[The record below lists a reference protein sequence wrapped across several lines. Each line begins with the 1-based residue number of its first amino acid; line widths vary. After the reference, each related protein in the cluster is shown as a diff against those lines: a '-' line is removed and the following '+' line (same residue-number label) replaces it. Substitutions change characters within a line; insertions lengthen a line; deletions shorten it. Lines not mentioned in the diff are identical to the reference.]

1 MVSPIAQAGESE
13 KVGSAVEKHFS
24 HADFL
29 QSALFSPDYIP
40 ANIEGERQGAKL
52 TFPPAFNL
60 DFVERLLG
68 KKEDGAL
75 SRSTRRRLDSLHN
88 HIPQFIDS
96 QVSYTVQKI
105 SGNEKGSVTLD
116 CGIGLQSAKLAY
128 ALKKAHSVVGFI
140 ATVGSAVDHQ
150 IDNMM
155 ASKKLADAYVVD
167 ALGSGAVEHL
177 AETFQG
183 HVADRLKKYGQAVGL
198 RFSPGYCDWPV
209 SEQKKLFSFIDSG
222 SIDVSLEETA
232 LMQPRKSISAVFGI
246 YDENVAPALENHNP
260 CRLCNKKDCLAR
272 RVSRKTPT

>member
-1 MVSPIAQAGESE
+1 MVTPISRAGGSE
-13 KVGSAVEKHFS
+13 KVGSNVEKHFS
-24 HADFL
+24 YADFL
-29 QSALFSPDYIP
+29 SSAQFSPASIP
-40 ANIEGERQGAKL
+40 EKNEGEKHGAKL

-68 KKEDGAL
+68 KKEDELL
-75 SRSTRRRLDSLHN
+75 SRSTQRRLDSLHDQ
-88 HIPQFIDS
+88 IPRVIDS

-105 SGNEKGSVTLD
+105 KDNEKGIVTLD
-116 CGIGLQSAKLAY
+116 CGIGLKSAKLAY
-128 ALKKAHSVVGFI
+128 ALKKAHSAVGFI

-155 ASKKLADAYVVD
+155 ASNKMADAYVVD
-167 ALGSGAVEHL
+167 ALGSGAVEQL

-209 SEQKKLFSFIDSG
+209 SEQKKLFSFIDSD
-222 SIDVSLEETA
+222 SIDVSLEETS
-232 LMQPRKSISAVFGI
+232 LMRPRKSISAVFGI

-260 CRLCNKKDCLAR
+260 CRQCTKKDCLAR
-272 RVSRKTPT
+272 RASRKTPT